1 MTRRRMAWL
10 RLALAVAACCGP
22 RIAAVPVMS
31 GGRVVDAEAPEVK
44 ATVLAARQ
52 ALSRTGPQGPYGPAA
67 AHVFAFADFFCVMLC
82 HLARTVE
89 AAGGWL
95 HVLGLRDGAESPLPV
110 SSAPAPGDAETRGD
124 EPWHFPDKAVMLK
137 KHLFL
142 WRAIRSLPAN
152 ATVIFVDGFDVL
164 FQRPLA
170 DVVATYGELA
180 GAAAERNGGVW
191 PVVFGGERNC
201 WPFPH
206 DGGKVHVPQPE
217 GSAAWVHEIAP
228 DAALSANHSGQRRY
242 PYGATQILGDSVCG
256 EWLARRYL
264 PPGQANGGDGRL
276 AAPSGRAAASF
287 YPFLCAGGF
296 VGTASALRRLYRRLF
311 ALFDATREYHDQA
324 LMQLLLLQQ
333 PQLGIVDDEARIF
346 MGLHGHDD
354 SSVLSR
360 PLCRGD
366 HFEEVVPAERAAIAE
381 ENEAG
386 TLMPVPGYRLGRR
399 LGSHLRPPPL
409 AEEGRAAEAT
419 PSILHFNGNG
429 KRHLMR
435 CVTEFRSV
443 GILGGTHEDNAE
455 CTYFDHDRKAWNRFR

>member
-242 PYGATQILGDSVCG
+242 PYGSRVD
-256 EWLARRYL
+256 
-264 PPGQANGGDGRL
+264 
-276 AAPSGRAAASF
+276 AS
-287 YPFLCAGGF
+287 
-296 VGTASALRRLYRRLF
+296 
-311 ALFDATREYHDQA
+311 
-324 LMQLLLLQQ
+324 
-333 PQLGIVDDEARIF
+333 DDEEQPKSLETLYAAN
-346 MGLHGHDD
+346 GLHGGICHLD
-354 SSVLSR
+354 R
-360 PLCRGD
+360 PMVATVGL
-366 HFEEVVPAERAAIAE
+366 
-381 ENEAG
+381 
-386 TLMPVPGYRLGRR
+386 RLRQGA
-399 LGSHLRPPPL
+399 PPPPS
-409 AEEGRAAEAT
+409 T
-419 PSILHFNGNG
+419 PSSAPVASSAPP
-429 KRHLMR
+429 RR
-435 CVTEFRSV
+435 CAASTAASSRSSTRR
-443 GILGGTHEDNAE
+443 GST
-455 CTYFDHDRKAWNRFR
+455 TTRR